1 MSWEN
6 TACPCGGKKQ
16 TDTMLCSPCE
26 QAFAT
31 HQDKLAMSDASL
43 GFQGRREAAMR
54 VLAMSRKR
62 SRSMLPLSYS

>member
-6 TACPCGGKKQ
+6 TACPCGGKKL

-31 HQDKLAMSDASL
+31 HRDRLAMWDAAL
-43 GFQGRREAAMR
+43 PFQSRREAAMR

-62 SRSMLPLSYS
+62 SRSLLPLSYS